1 MPNGAQRLA
10 RLRELCLVFEQIA
23 ADDGL
28 DYDSVSARMREWVGR
43 PIQLDPPHPVGA
55 EAVEVMTVHQAKG
68 LEFPVVAIWDGKGQ
82 WNTRP
87 ESGAWR
93 MEHVGCGWM
102 LDLDGLTWEEPA
114 GLGIRQTERAYLD
127 WKRRRVVY
135 VAARRARDLLIVP
148 KAGDVAPGRFVCGD
162 LLAGA
167 PERLTRTVEEYVDG
181 AEAAWARDVGPP
193 VRHALDD
200 AADMEQQVAD
210 RWATASREAAR
221 PRFQPASVTNQA
233 HVPSAAETED
243 KVEPTT
249 PKQREG
255 RYGGLFGSAVH
266 HAIGIV
272 LRDSGITAQ
281 AAVLRAAGLARAP
294 GEDLQLEYPIAGAC
308 DGDLLVSGY
317 IDLVAAG
324 DGAVDVIDF
333 KTDAPPQGPVEQ
345 AYPKYAAQVRAYG
358 RLLAGAGVLTGRRL
372 RCGLLFT
379 ADGIIR
385 WVEP

>member
-1 MPNGAQRLA
+1 
-10 RLRELCLVFEQIA
+10 
-23 ADDGL
+23 
-28 DYDSVSARMREWVGR
+28 
-43 PIQLDPPHPVGA
+43 
-55 EAVEVMTVHQAKG
+55 
-68 LEFPVVAIWDGKGQ
+68 
-82 WNTRP
+82 
-87 ESGAWR
+87 
-93 MEHVGCGWM
+93 
-102 LDLDGLTWEEPA
+102 
-114 GLGIRQTERAYLD
+114 
-127 WKRRRVVY
+127 
-135 VAARRARDLLIVP
+135 
-148 KAGDVAPGRFVCGD
+148 
-162 LLAGA
+162 
-167 PERLTRTVEEYVDG
+167 VEEYVDG
-181 AEAAWARDVGPP
+181 AEAAWAPDVGPP

-281 AAVLRAAGLARAP
+281 AAVRRAAGRYGLAEHLDDAAADVARALDALRAAGLARAP